1 LSKQSTPQKFT
12 NVNGYMIRYLEDGP
26 PDGKILILLHG
37 LGASAERW
45 SRVIPT
51 LSTDYRVIAPDIIGF
66 DYSDKPAVEYTM
78 DFFIEFLRSFLDNLG
93 ISKASIIGSSLGGHI
108 ASEFAIR
115 FNHMVEKLVL
125 VSPAGMMRKSSP
137 ALDRYIM
144 AALYPEYQRVYET
157 FREMVYDPNAINQE
171 ILMDF
176 VNRMSLPNA
185 KYAFMSTLLG
195 IRYALGLTGRL
206 SNITAP
212 TLLVWGENDTTIPLA
227 ECANQYSGIP
237 NMEELVVMK
246 KCRHIPP
253 IEKPATF
260 NRIVLRFLTRTSL
273 IPARPLLSKS
283 RPLLK

>member
-1 LSKQSTPQKFT
+1 LSKQSNLQKFT
-12 NVNGYMIRYLEDGP
+12 NVNGYRIRYLEDGP
-26 PDGKILILLHG
+26 TDGKILILLHG

-45 SRVIPT
+45 SRVIPI
-51 LSTDYRVIAPDIIGF
+51 LSRDYRVIAPDIIGF
-66 DYSDKPAVEYTM
+66 GYSDKPAVDYTL
-78 DFFIEFLRSFLDNLG
+78 DFFIDFFKLFLDNLG

-157 FREMVYDPNAINQE
+157 FREMVYDSNTINQE

-176 VNRMSLPNA
+176 INRMSLPNA

-195 IRYALGLTGRL
+195 IRYAPRLTGRL

-212 TLLVWGENDTTIPLA
+212 TLLMWGENDTTIPLA
-227 ECANQYSGIP
+227 EYAHQYNGIP
-237 NMEELVVMK
+237 NMEELEVIK
-246 KCRHIPP
+246 KCGHIAP

-260 NRIVLRFLTRTSL
+260 NRLVSRFLMRTTL
-273 IPARPLLSKS
+273 IPATQLQSKS
-283 RPLLK
+283 LLTVT